1 MKELKV
7 IGSAILALSVLARL
21 GYLLNL
27 GLQAFVLFLASLD
40 STFAAALVAA
50 SATGFWCRQRR
61 DLAIMG
67 YGASEN

>member
-7 IGSAILALSVLARL
+7 IGSAMVALNVLAGL
-21 GYLLNL
+21 GYLLYL

-50 SATGFWCRQRR
+50 SATVVVSVFSVFIAKYLDRR
-61 DLAIMG
+61 AEI
-67 YGASEN
+67 